1 MKSTINCQFKYERL
15 APSPSLTVSV
25 FALPGVWLRCWPR
38 PLHFIVVSWT
48 SLSSSVKCHAAK
60 EHSSCSLATGN
71 WQRSDVARPMLRIRN
86 ALCLSLAAFLY
97 VCVCVC
103 KLPACRYLTQDSPNG
118 RLLPSATARRSG
130 TNKVRIV

>member
-15 APSPSLTVSV
+15 FLAPPPSSSPSLLVPVSVSV

-48 SLSSSVKCHAAK
+48 SLSSSSVKCHAAK

-86 ALCLSLAAFLY
+86 ALY
-97 VCVCVC
+97 
-103 KLPACRYLTQDSPNG
+103 Q
-118 RLLPSATARRSG
+118 
-130 TNKVRIV
+130 